1 MAASGWARSAA
12 VLLCASSLLVLLP
25 PPRAYASEGPA
36 RTPGEAA
43 APARKKKDIRDY
55 NDADMARLLE
65 QWEVRG
71 APGLFHPPPRRPP
84 VPQPAAPGPA
94 PSAARPRRC
103 ACRTPGGRSRL
114 GGRPSHPEAAGGA
127 VAGPG
132 VVPPSRPA
140 GFRLPV
146 PAERPERAVVSWE
159 ALFWWR
165 GGSKADGRLVGPAFF
180 TSRSGGCL
188 LGAGFLVA

>member
-94 PSAARPRRC
+94 PSAARPALGPAGAPAARPAADPAWEGDLPTQRPR
-103 ACRTPGGRSRL
+103 AERSRAR
-114 GGRPSHPEAAGGA
+114 GSSRPPDQRVSAF
-127 VAGPG
+127 
-132 VVPPSRPA
+132 PSRRSA
-140 GFRLPV
+140 R
-146 PAERPERAVVSWE
+146 S
-159 ALFWWR
+159 AL
-165 GGSKADGRLVGPAFF
+165 
-180 TSRSGGCL
+180 
-188 LGAGFLVA
+188 